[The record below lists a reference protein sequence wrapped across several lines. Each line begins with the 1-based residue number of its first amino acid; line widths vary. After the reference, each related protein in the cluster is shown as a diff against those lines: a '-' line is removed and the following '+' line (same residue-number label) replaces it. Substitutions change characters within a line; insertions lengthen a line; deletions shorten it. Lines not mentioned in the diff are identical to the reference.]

1 MNKFFIFLFL
11 IILSFFFIIGKTF
24 SEENK
29 IKIGLLVPLS
39 GDNANLG
46 KQIVKATRLALKDI
60 NSDKIEIYPKDT
72 QSNPNT
78 TLKSALELKNMEI
91 NLIIGPIFYDNLVF
105 LDELENVIFLS
116 LTNKTL
122 DLPSNVISTGIN
134 STSQLKTIK
143 KFMEKNEIKKTISL
157 IPNLNYDLEIK
168 QGIRKSKLKI
178 FKEYFYDFE
187 PTKLTKQIEK
197 ITNYDIRKQN
207 LLDEI
212 KRLENSEDPSKEIK
226 IENLKKRYTLGNL
239 NFDSVLIADFDESLK
254 SVITSLLY
262 TDVSPKEKFFITLNQ
277 WFDESLL
284 NEKSSQPIYYPS
296 INKKNLERFE
306 KKFFDKFNEK
316 PSHISLLSYDLVGL
330 IYYLSLKNDLTEINK
345 AFKSKD
351 TFKGKIGIFDIENN
365 KINHQLNF
373 YKIQD
378 GKLKEIF

>member
-78 TLKSALELKNMEI
+78 TLKSALELRNMEI

-197 ITNYDIRKQN
+197 ITNYDIRK
-207 LLDEI
+207 
-212 KRLENSEDPSKEIK
+212 
-226 IENLKKRYTLGNL
+226 
-239 NFDSVLIADFDESLK
+239 F
-254 SVITSLLY
+254 
-262 TDVSPKEKFFITLNQ
+262 KF
-277 WFDESLL
+277 
-284 NEKSSQPIYYPS
+284 
-296 INKKNLERFE
+296 
-306 KKFFDKFNEK
+306 
-316 PSHISLLSYDLVGL
+316 
-330 IYYLSLKNDLTEINK
+330 
-345 AFKSKD
+345 
-351 TFKGKIGIFDIENN
+351 
-365 KINHQLNF
+365 
-373 YKIQD
+373 
-378 GKLKEIF
+378 